1 MIPWIGAGFTPP
13 TVDEA
18 WLDGIDPPIRAL
30 VAALNRTGW
39 ARTVFSC
46 SGHPEEPDSV
56 VRGRC
61 QAHLD
66 LLIQDQSRWKHFINT
81 VRSAC
86 SRHVEQGKPV
96 KGELEVKV
104 VEGPLGQV
112 PDSLNQQLGDA
123 RSWSYRRLV
132 FEPVPYDAPPERC
145 RMSLD
150 AALSA
155 ALSTLDAPEG
165 FRP

>member
-13 TVDEA
+13 TADEA
-18 WLDGIDPPIRAL
+18 WLDAVDPPIRPL
-30 VAALNRTGW
+30 VAALNHTGW

-46 SGHPEEPDSV
+46 GGHPEEPDSV
-56 VRGRC
+56 VRGRR
-61 QAHLD
+61 QAHID
-66 LLIQDQSRWKHFINT
+66 LLIQDQPRWKRFTNA
-81 VRSAC
+81 VRNAC
-86 SRHVEQGKPV
+86 GRSVKPV
-96 KGELEVKV
+96 TSIKV
-104 VEGPLGQV
+104 VEGSLGQV
-112 PDSLNQQLGDA
+112 PDSLRKQLAGDL
-123 RSWSYRRLV
+123 RGWSYRRLV

>member
-18 WLDGIDPPIRAL
+18 WLDGIDPPIRAV

-56 VRGRC
+56 VRGRR
-61 QAHLD
+61 QAHID
-66 LLIQDQSRWKHFINT
+66 LLIQDQPRWKRFTNA
-81 VRSAC
+81 VRNAC
-86 SRHVEQGKPV
+86 GRSV
-96 KGELEVKV
+96 KLVTSIKV

-112 PDSLNQQLGDA
+112 PDSLSQQLGDA

-132 FEPVPYDAPPERC
+132 FEPVPYGAPPEHC
-145 RMSLD
+145 RTALD

-155 ALSTLDAPEG
+155 ALSALDALHALEE
-165 FRP
+165 FR